1 MSALTRTRVGVCQI
15 ENAHKLSE
23 IEEYVKNNKVSEFIT
38 PTDDMFPDYQ
48 SVCLSGV
55 EEMLAKNGNMFKTE
69 KTQEGTIKVY
79 LSDGRFAGVF
89 AYDSVA
95 ECYRPEK
102 MFLSEN

>member
-1 MSALTRTRVGVCQI
+1 MFFCKDKSFIINDWPVYSPSGKA
-15 ENAHKLSE
+15 
-23 IEEYVKNNKVSEFIT
+23 KNNKVSEFIT